1 MAEKVVK
8 ETGSE
13 QDSCERLAWD
23 RPTVLTFDVIRATE
37 GGTFDF
43 NSPGD
48 DAWYSS

>member
-37 GGTFDF
+37 GGAWSTR
-43 NSPGD
+43 SSGD
-48 DAWYSS
+48 DAWYAS